1 MLYLYRK
8 KEKQTINMKEFKSG
22 RMRAENDNFSF
33 SS

>member
-8 KEKQTINMKEFKSG
+8 KEKQTINMKEIKSG
-22 RMRAENDNFSF
+22 RMRVENDNFSF